1 MSVADMLSGV
11 LPAERLLPQEDWAV
25 QGVVPA
31 AAVAPGT
38 VDEAAAVLRL
48 AASEGWAVE
57 AAGAGSWLRWG
68 RPPRRLD
75 LVLSTRA
82 MAAAPDHQPDDL
94 TVTVDAGVTLDAL
107 QATLG
112 RSGQWLPLDPP
123 GGGPGT
129 VGALVAGAGAGPLR
143 AGYGTPRDHVL
154 GLELLA
160 GDGRRLRF
168 GGRVVKNVAGYDA
181 TRLLV
186 GSRGTLGL
194 VTRLHLRLHPL
205 PERDLTLAVAAAD
218 AASVVA
224 AAGALRAERLE
235 PVALELLDPG
245 LALRAGLTAR
255 WTLLAR
261 FHGNADAVSVA
272 ADAAR
277 GVAARAGAPAEPLD
291 GAAVWD
297 ALGAA
302 EATAPLV
309 VRLAHRPSH
318 LGRTLER
325 AAVLGGAPVAA
336 HAAAGIVRLLV
347 DAATDMDGLAT
358 RLVEVRAAMEA
369 EGGTLALATA
379 PPELAAAVDPFG
391 DVGPPLRLMRELAR
405 VFDPAGVL
413 GPGRFVLEGAVA

>member
-1 MSVADMLSGV
+1 MVERLVGV
-11 LPAERLLPQEDWAV
+11 LPGERLLPPEDWAV

-31 AAVAPGT
+31 AAVAPAT
-38 VDEAAAVLRL
+38 VDEAAAVLQL
-48 AASEGWAVE
+48 ATSEGWAVE
-57 AAGAGSWLRWG
+57 AAGAGTWLRWG

-75 LVLSTRA
+75 VVLSTRS
-82 MAAAPDHQPDDL
+82 MAGAPDHQPDDL
-94 TVTVDAGVTLDAL
+94 TVSVDAGVTLDAL
-107 QATLG
+107 QATLV
-112 RSGQWLPLDPP
+112 RRGQWLPLDPP

-181 TRLLV
+181 TRLMV
-186 GSRGTLGL
+186 GSRGTLG
-194 VTRLHLRLHPL
+194 VITRVHMRLHPL
-205 PERDLTLAVAAAD
+205 PERDLTLAAASDEVEPVLAAA
-218 AASVVA
+218 AAI
-224 AAGALRAERLE
+224 RAERLE
-235 PVALELLDPG
+235 PVALELVAP
-245 LALRAGLTAR
+245 ALSARAGLPEG

-261 FHGNADAVSVA
+261 FHGNEDAVSA
-272 ADAAR
+272 AAEAAT
-277 GVAARAGAPAEPLD
+277 AAAAGSARAEPLD
-291 GAAVWD
+291 GAAVRE

-309 VRLAHRPSH
+309 VRLADRPSR

-325 AAVLGGAPVAA
+325 ATELAGGTPVAV

-347 DAATDMDGLAT
+347 DAADTPDLAG
-358 RLVEVRAAMEA
+358 RVAAVRAAMEHD
-369 EGGTLALATA
+369 GGTLSLATA
-379 PPELAAAVDPFG
+379 PAELAASVDPHG
-391 DVGPPLRLMRELAR
+391 VVGPSIRLMRGLAR

-413 GPGRFVLEGAVA
+413 GPGRFVLDEQEAVA